1 MEARIAEL
9 IALAI
14 VALSVVQGAYRGLVL
29 KVYSLVRLIL
39 LLVVTVILTP
49 MIFSLLPQELSVREG
64 AAFLAALILTAIAL
78 HILERLLKIVDHI
91 PVVSTINRLGGAALG
106 LVVGVLLVWLILLL
120 VGALQ
125 EAEWCRQIQGY
136 IRESA
141 ILTQLQQIDPL
152 PDILA
157 NFA

>member
-14 VALSVVQGAYRGLVL
+14 VTLSVVQGAYRGLVL

-49 MIFSLLPQELSVREG
+49 MIFSLLPQELSAREG
-64 AAFLAALILTAIAL
+64 AAFLAALVLAAIAL
-78 HILERLLKIVDHI
+78 HILARLLKIVDHI

-120 VGALQ
+120 AGALQ

-136 IRESA
+136 IRQSA

-152 PDILA
+152 PGILA